1 MHRLI
6 LFFILF
12 SLGTSTMVSQ
22 TSESQQKEIERYKE
36 KMEEEMDNFIT
47 EFVASLEVD
56 DFQKHIIKQKL
67 YSYFDAK
74 QELYQA
80 HLESY
85 ILKERLTELDRTH
98 FSDLKDICTEATI
111 QQVQEAV
118 QHPQEQIKKNKKHKR
133 KRKKANN

>member
-6 LFFILF
+6 LFFLLF
-12 SLGTSTMVSQ
+12 ILGTSTIHSQ

-36 KMEEEMDNFIT
+36 KLEEEMDRFIQ

-67 YSYFDAK
+67 YSYYDAK

-80 HLESY
+80 QLESY
-85 ILKERLTELDRTH
+85 VLKEKLAELDRTH
-98 FSDLKDICTEATI
+98 FADLNDICTEETI
-111 QQVQEAV
+111 QKVQDAV
-118 QHPQEQIKKNKKHKR
+118 QHPQEQIKKNKKNKR

>member
-1 MHRLI
+1 
-6 LFFILF
+6 
-12 SLGTSTMVSQ
+12 MVSQ

-98 FSDLKDICTEATI
+98 FSDLKDICTEETI